1 MRGGFKKSLKKQF
14 VPAFQS
20 TKHPAPLMAEGHQDM
35 KSPEYT
41 QKPREIR
48 EFLSPQNRL
57 GTVNHKPYPVAAEPL
72 NTFYPPKQQIKEFF
86 TYKTIQLP
94 PQQSIASFSSFQTQ
108 KPVGPPVL
116 SPKPTKIQYNTTIVQ
131 KSPQPD
137 RRGE

>member
-20 TKHPAPLMAEGHQDM
+20 NKQPAPLLAEGHQDM
-35 KSPEYT
+35 KSPECT

-57 GTVNHKPYPVAAEPL
+57 GMANHKTYPVAAEPL

-94 PQQSIASFSSFQTQ
+94 PQQSITSFSSF
-108 KPVGPPVL
+108 
-116 SPKPTKIQYNTTIVQ
+116 PT
-131 KSPQPD
+131 
-137 RRGE
+137 